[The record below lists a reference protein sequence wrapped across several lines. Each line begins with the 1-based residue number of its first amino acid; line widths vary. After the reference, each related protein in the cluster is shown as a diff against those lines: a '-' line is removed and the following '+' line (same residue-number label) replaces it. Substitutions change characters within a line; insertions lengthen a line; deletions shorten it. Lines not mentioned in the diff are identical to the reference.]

1 MAVVPIHSR
10 SSPTRCRATRPAA
23 AAVVP
28 ATSTLSYAWPM
39 PYGTAVSLFVIALAV
54 AIAPLCSEA
63 LGRWRIPSVLFE
75 LLLGVLIG
83 PEVLAWAT
91 TGPFVNG
98 LDALGLSFLF
108 FMAGYEIDFSRL
120 AGAPLKLGILGWLT
134 SLVLGLGVG
143 LVLLLTDFAISSLL
157 VGLALT
163 TTAIGTLLPMLRDRH
178 MLDSPFGKY
187 LVAAGSAGEFGPV
200 VAVTV
205 LLGAAR
211 PAAEMLLLLA
221 FVALAVGVAFVAAR
235 PQPPRVVETLQ
246 RHLGTST
253 QLPVRIVLLLI
264 TGLVLVA
271 SSLSLEVLL
280 GAFAAGLIVRVAFT
294 EDQADAMQPR
304 LESIGFGFLIPVFFV
319 VSGMQFQVRALLSDL
334 STVERLLVFVGL
346 FLVVRGLPALF
357 VYARTLAWR
366 QRAAIGVLQST
377 ALPLLVVITRV
388 GLATHHMRPTNA
400 TALVGAG
407 MVSVLVFPLAGF
419 ALAGRGAEGAATEVD
434 DRSGYDG
441 VVEGI

>member
-1 MAVVPIHSR
+1 
-10 SSPTRCRATRPAA
+10 
-23 AAVVP
+23 
-28 ATSTLSYAWPM
+28 M

-75 LLLGVLIG
+75 LLLGILIG
-83 PEVLAWAT
+83 PEVLGWAS
-91 TGPFVNG
+91 TGPFVDG

-120 AGAPLKLGILGWLT
+120 RGAPLKLGVVGWLA
-134 SLVLGLGVG
+134 SLALGLGVG
-143 LVLLLTDFAISSLL
+143 LVLLLTNFAISSLL

-163 TTAIGTLLPMLRDRH
+163 TTALGTLLPMLRDRH
-178 MLDSPFGKY
+178 MLESPFGKL
-187 LVAAGSAGEFGPV
+187 LVAAGTAGEFGPV

-205 LLGAAR
+205 LLGAAS
-211 PAAEMLLLLA
+211 PAAETALLVLFVVLA
-221 FVALAVGVAFVAAR
+221 IGVAFLAAR
-235 PQPPRVVETLQ
+235 PQPPRVMETLQ

-280 GAFAAGLIVRVAFT
+280 GAFAAGLIVRIAFT
-294 EDQADAMQPR
+294 EGQAEAMQPR

-319 VSGMQFQVRALLSDL
+319 VSGMQFHARELFTNV
-334 STVERLLVFVGL
+334 STLERVPIFLGL
-346 FLVVRGLPALF
+346 FLLVRGAPALL
-357 VYARTLAWR
+357 VYVRTVGWR

-377 ALPLLVVITRV
+377 ALPLLVVITQI
-388 GLATHHMRPTNA
+388 GLDTHHMLPVNA

-407 MVSVLVFPLAGF
+407 MVSVLAFPLLGF
-419 ALAGRGAEGAATEVD
+419 ALAGREAEGVPPATD
-434 DRSGYDG
+434 DRDGYDPAFDQL
-441 VVEGI
+441 